1 MNTDSLIN
9 RIADI
14 PNRIQRITDG
24 WSEDDLRMPPKPGEW
39 STADVLAHLRSGDDI
54 LTPRVYM
61 MLVRDNPTLMAY
73 EERKWA
79 EVMGYADA
87 DFQTSLQAYILKRA
101 ELVNVL
107 QRLTP
112 EEWQRTGIHEHTGS
126 LTIEELVNDM
136 LLHEAEHCRQIEAMR
151 PQVAQ
156 PPVSYVRAL
165 LLDNQ
170 DESREKYKNMLEGA
184 GYEVIEAEDNAEA
197 LDVLLADTNFQIVL
211 ADFDMVG
218 QHDLNFLDSLR
229 VIYPRL
235 PVVVLGADQDLE
247 WEAMARE
254 RGAEAFFYEPVN
266 LQDVLETVLAL
277 TGQKTY

>member
-9 RIADI
+9 RIADT
-14 PNRIQRITDG
+14 PNRISRTVDG
-24 WSEDDLRMPPKPGEW
+24 WSEAELRAKPAPDQW
-39 STADVLAHLRSGDDI
+39 STAEVLAHLRSADDI
-54 LTPRVYM
+54 LTPRIYM
-61 MLVRDNPTLMAY
+61 MLVRDNPTLLAY

-79 EVMGYADA
+79 VVMGYADA
-87 DFQTSLQAYILKRA
+87 NFHTSLQAYILKRA

-112 EEWQRTGIHEHTGS
+112 EEWQRTGIHEHNGS

-136 LLHEAEHCRQIEAMR
+136 LLHEAEHCRQIEALR
-151 PQVAQ
+151 PQAV
-156 PPVSYVRAL
+156 PPPISYVRAL
-165 LLDNQ
+165 LLDDQ
-170 DESREKYKNMLEGA
+170 PESREKYKTMLEGS
-184 GYEVIEAEDNAEA
+184 GYSVVVADNNPAA
-197 LDVLLADTNFQIVL
+197 MDILLADANFQIVL
-211 ADFDMVG
+211 ADFNVLG

-235 PVVVLGADQDLE
+235 PVVVLGADEDLE

-266 LQDVLETVLAL
+266 MQDVLETVLAL

>member
-14 PNRIQRITDG
+14 PNRILRTTDG
-24 WSEDDLRMPPKPGEW
+24 WSEDDLHTRPAPGEW
-39 STADVLAHLRSGDDI
+39 STAEVLAHLRSADDI
-54 LTPRVYM
+54 LTPRIYM
-61 MLVRDNPTLMAY
+61 MLVRDNPTLLAF

-79 EVMGYADA
+79 VVMGYAEA
-87 DFQTSLQAYILKRA
+87 DFHASLQTYIAKRA

-107 QRLTP
+107 RRLTP
-112 EEWQRTGIHEHTGS
+112 EEWQRTGIHEHNGS

-136 LLHEAEHCRQIEAMR
+136 LIHEAEHCRQIEAMR
-151 PQVAQ
+151 PQAA
-156 PPVSYVRAL
+156 PSPVSYVRAL

-170 DESREKYKNMLEGA
+170 PESREKYKTMLEGS
-184 GYEVIEAEDNAEA
+184 GYSVVEAEDNAAA
-197 LDVLLADTNFQIVL
+197 LDILLADANFQIVL
-211 ADFDMVG
+211 ADFDVLG

-235 PVVVLGADQDLE
+235 PVVVLGADEDLE